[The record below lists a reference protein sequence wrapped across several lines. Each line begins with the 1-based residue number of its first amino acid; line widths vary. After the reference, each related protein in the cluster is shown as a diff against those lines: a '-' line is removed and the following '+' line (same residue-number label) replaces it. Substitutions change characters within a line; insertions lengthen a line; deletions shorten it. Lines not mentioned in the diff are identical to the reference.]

1 MGDIGLVKLNLQ
13 YYGTSVFLL
22 SLLTVVCWKQKGDM
36 GWREKKLEW
45 EQRWQKLVASI
56 YVVFEG
62 GL

>member
-22 SLLTVVCWKQKGDM
+22 SLLMAVCWKQKGDM
-36 GWREKKLEW
+36 GWREKKLDW
-45 EQRWQKLVASI
+45 ERRWQNLVASI
-56 YVVFEG
+56 CVVFEG